1 MSNSLNIFDT
11 KSSNFIRHNGF
22 SRVQTKQ
29 APIHPHAVWFQ
40 FTTVSAGC
48 SNISKTLFTVFP
60 AIMQYLSS
68 AVFAAT
74 GTQLQ
79 FTIGY
84 STIYH
89 STLMCIYH
97 FILLIFK
104 TGRRRL

>member
-68 AVFAAT
+68 AVFAASVQRVPEPDPIPGISFDT
-74 GTQLQ
+74 RPDP
-79 FTIGY
+79 I
-84 STIYH
+84 
-89 STLMCIYH
+89 H
-97 FILLIFK
+97 F
-104 TGRRRL
+104 